1 MVDVNHL
8 SIFILVQYGM
18 ASVPFMSLT
27 VCVVKCGGLVPFDAD
42 GVGPCGCIGV
52 VRALYT

>member
-1 MVDVNHL
+1 MSLYL

-18 ASVPFMSLT
+18 GSLPFMSLT
-27 VCVVKCGGLVPFDAD
+27 VCVVKCGGFVPFDAD

>member
-1 MVDVNHL
+1 MSLYL

-18 ASVPFMSLT
+18 GSLPFMSLT
-27 VCVVKCGGLVPFDAD
+27 VCVVKCGGFVPLDAD
-42 GVGPCGCIGV
+42 GVGPCCCIGV